1 MTKRESINDFLNAK
15 KFAMVGVSTNKN
27 KFGYVIF
34 KELREKGF
42 EICPIHR
49 TATEIDG
56 VKCYKSVDEIPSDF
70 EKLYLLT
77 QKTQTNEI
85 LTQASRK
92 GLKHIWVQQ
101 MSHTAETEKIAKEN
115 NVNLIHKSCIF
126 MFANPVHIHKFH
138 RNIMSFF
145 GKLPK

>member
-42 EICPIHR
+42 
-49 TATEIDG
+49 EIDG

-126 MFANPVHIHKFH
+126 MFANPV
-138 RNIMSFF
+138 
-145 GKLPK
+145 